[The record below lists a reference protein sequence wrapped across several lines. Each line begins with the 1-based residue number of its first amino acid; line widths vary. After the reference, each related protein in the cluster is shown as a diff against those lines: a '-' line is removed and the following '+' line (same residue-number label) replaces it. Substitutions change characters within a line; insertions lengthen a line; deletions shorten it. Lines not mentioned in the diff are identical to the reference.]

1 MIKQHQVSQVS
12 IDMYDGRGKQA
23 LDDIVVAEE
32 AISLGYDVYFE
43 DTRINSLEDLLYEIR
58 RSRLQGN
65 EVAEEEEV
73 EEESMVVMPVHYIG
87 EQGLEVENILHNFI
101 PRYRDAYVAHRIA
114 SALEYLLRAPLKNK
128 QEDLQKA
135 KRNIEQALDYIVTY
149 EKDGF
154 L

>member
-1 MIKQHQVSQVS
+1 MIKQHQLS
-12 IDMYDGRGKQA
+12 IDMGDGRGKQA

-43 DTRINSLEDLLYEIR
+43 DTRIDSLEDLLYEIR
-58 RSRLQGN
+58 RSRLQGD
-65 EVAEEEEV
+65 EVTEDEP

-101 PRYRDAYVAHRIA
+101 PRYQDAYVAHRIA